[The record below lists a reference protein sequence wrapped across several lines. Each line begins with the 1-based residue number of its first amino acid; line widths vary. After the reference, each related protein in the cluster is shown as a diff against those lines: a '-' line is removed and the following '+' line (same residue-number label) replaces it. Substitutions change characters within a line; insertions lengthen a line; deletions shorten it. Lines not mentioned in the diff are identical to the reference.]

1 MERRIGQDTAALGK
15 TPVSCSAWN
24 ADRTSNPGSAVS
36 QFPTSATTP
45 MSMVDALKAA
55 AVGPRQKCAPAL
67 LIGRVPGFALN
78 YVPSSGAP
86 CASRRHAL
94 GLTPTAAENT
104 RVR

>member
-15 TPVSCSAWN
+15 TPASCSAWN
-24 ADRTSNPGSAVS
+24 ADRTLKPGFGRVS
-36 QFPTSATTP
+36 VPNQRHYAHVYRRRAES
-45 MSMVDALKAA
+45 SSCWS
-55 AVGPRQKCAPAL
+55 RQKCSPAL

-86 CASRRHAL
+86 CASRRHAS

-104 RVR
+104 RVK